1 MYNVDNAIIMAAGVS
16 SRFAPLSYEK
26 PKALITVNGEVLIER
41 QIRQLREVGINEIV
55 VVVGYKKEQ
64 FYYLKEKFGVIIVEN
79 PEYNTRNNNA
89 SIYVAQ
95 KYIHNSYICS
105 ADNYFTQNQ
114 FTKMVEESFYSVVY
128 SNGKTDEWCVD
139 IDNNEYITGVKI
151 GGENSWYMLGH
162 IFWSESFSEKFLGI
176 LNDEYNLPQT
186 KNLLWESIYI
196 NHIDELK
203 MKVKKYDDN
212 YIFEFDTLDEL
223 RKFDKS
229 YINDTKSKILK
240 KIAKQNNCIE
250 KDIVDV
256 SVIKDEKGINAIGF
270 QYKINN
276 EKYSYYYS
284 DVTEGNN
291 NEQN

>member
-79 PEYNTRNNNA
+79 PEYNTGNNNA

-162 IFWSESFSEKFLGI
+162 VFWSESFSEKFLGI

>member
-79 PEYNTRNNNA
+79 QEYNTRNNNA

-105 ADNYFTQNQ
+105 ADNYFTQNP
-114 FTKMVEESFYSVVY
+114 FTKTVEESFYSVVY

-162 IFWSESFSEKFLGI
+162 VFWSESFSEKFLGI

-223 RKFDKS
+223 RNFDKS

-256 SVIKDEKGINAIGF
+256 SVIKDQKGINAIGF

>member
-55 VVVGYKKEQ
+55 AVVGYKKEQ

-105 ADNYFTQNQ
+105 ADNYFTQNP

-162 IFWSESFSEKFLGI
+162 VFWSDSFSEKFLGI

-223 RKFDKS
+223 RNFDKS

>member
-105 ADNYFTQNQ
+105 ADNYFTQNP

-162 IFWSESFSEKFLGI
+162 VFWSESFSEKFLGI

-203 MKVKKYDDN
+203 MKIKKYDDN

-284 DVTEGNN
+284 DVTDGNN
-291 NEQN
+291 NGQN

>member
-105 ADNYFTQNQ
+105 ADNCFTQNP

-162 IFWSESFSEKFLGI
+162 VFWSESFSEKFLGI

-223 RKFDKS
+223 RRFDKS

>member
-162 IFWSESFSEKFLGI
+162 VFWSESFSEKFLGI

-256 SVIKDEKGINAIGF
+256 YVIKDEKVINAIGF

>member
-162 IFWSESFSEKFLGI
+162 VFWSESFSEKFLGI

-186 KNLLWESIYI
+186 KNLLWKSIYI

>member
-1 MYNVDNAIIMAAGVS
+1 MYNVDNAIIMAGGVS

-162 IFWSESFSEKFLGI
+162 VFWSESFSEKFLGI

>member
-151 GGENSWYMLGH
+151 GGENSWYMLGLV
-162 IFWSESFSEKFLGI
+162 FWSESFSEKFLGI

>member
-105 ADNYFTQNQ
+105 ADNYFTQNP
-114 FTKMVEESFYSVVY
+114 FTKMINDSFYSVVY

-139 IDNNEYITGVKI
+139 VDNNEYITGIKI

-162 IFWSESFSEKFLGI
+162 VFWSEKFSEKFLEI
-176 LNDEYNLPQT
+176 LNDEYNLPET

-229 YINDTKSKILK
+229 YIYDTKSRILK

-250 KDIVDV
+250 SDIVDV

-276 EKYSYYYS
+276 EKYSYYFS

>member
-105 ADNYFTQNQ
+105 ADNYFTQNP
-114 FTKMVEESFYSVVY
+114 FIKMVEESFYSVVY

-162 IFWSESFSEKFLGI
+162 VFWSESFSEKFLGI

>member
-105 ADNYFTQNQ
+105 ADNYFTQNP

-162 IFWSESFSEKFLGI
+162 VFWSESFSEKFLGI

-203 MKVKKYDDN
+203 MKIKKYDDN

>member
-79 PEYNTRNNNA
+79 QEYNTRNNNA

-105 ADNYFTQNQ
+105 ADNYFTQNP

-162 IFWSESFSEKFLGI
+162 VFWSESFSEKFLGI

>member
-105 ADNYFTQNQ
+105 ADNYFTQNP

-128 SNGKTDEWCVD
+128 SNGKTDEWCAD

-162 IFWSESFSEKFLGI
+162 VFWSESFSEKFLGI

>member
-79 PEYNTRNNNA
+79 QEYNTRNNNA

-105 ADNYFTQNQ
+105 ADNYFTQNP

-162 IFWSESFSEKFLGI
+162 VFWSESFSEKFLGI

-250 KDIVDV
+250 NDIVDV

>member
-162 IFWSESFSEKFLGI
+162 VFWSESFSEQFLGI

>member
-79 PEYNTRNNNA
+79 PEYNTKNNNA

-105 ADNYFTQNQ
+105 ADNYFTQNP

-162 IFWSESFSEKFLGI
+162 VFWSESFSEKFLGI
-176 LNDEYNLPQT
+176 LNNEYNLPQT

-223 RKFDKS
+223 RNFDKS

>member
-162 IFWSESFSEKFLGI
+162 VFWSESFSEKFLGI

-250 KDIVDV
+250 KDYNGIV
-256 SVIKDEKGINAIGF
+256 I
-270 QYKINN
+270 
-276 EKYSYYYS
+276 
-284 DVTEGNN
+284 
-291 NEQN
+291 

>member
-162 IFWSESFSEKFLGI
+162 VFWSESFSEKFLGI

-203 MKVKKYDDN
+203 MKVKKYYDN

>member
-105 ADNYFTQNQ
+105 ADNYFTQNP
-114 FTKMVEESFYSVVY
+114 FTKMINDSFYSVVY

-139 IDNNEYITGVKI
+139 VDNNEYITGIKI

-162 IFWSESFSEKFLGI
+162 VFWSEKFSEKFLEI
-176 LNDEYNLPQT
+176 LNDEYNLPET

-229 YINDTKSKILK
+229 YIYDTKSRILK
-240 KIAKQNNCIE
+240 KIAKQNNCTE
-250 KDIVDV
+250 SNIVDV

-276 EKYSYYYS
+276 EKYSYYFS

>member
-79 PEYNTRNNNA
+79 PEYNTRNNIA

-105 ADNYFTQNQ
+105 ADNYFTQNP

-162 IFWSESFSEKFLGI
+162 VFWSESFSEKFLGI

>member
-95 KYIHNSYICS
+95 KHIHNSYICS

-162 IFWSESFSEKFLGI
+162 VFWSESFSEKFLGI

>member
-162 IFWSESFSEKFLGI
+162 VFWSESFSEKFLGI

-223 RKFDKS
+223 RNFDKS

-256 SVIKDEKGINAIGF
+256 SVIKDQKGINAIGF